1 VDRDGREIMKK
12 LIALGPAEAKMAY
25 KVFGAVSRK
34 PAAFDFVKPWMFQYA
49 QIRYMYDRGQLWDS
63 YLATH
68 TAPFAGSHGR
78 PANNGLVALG
88 A

>member
-1 VDRDGREIMKK
+1 
-12 LIALGPAEAKMAY
+12 MAY
-25 KVFGAVSRK
+25 TVFGAVSRK